1 MALEIQNTAERR
13 DISAEWKRVGA
24 GFSVAPA
31 AYPVDI
37 EALVGRTARQAP
49 ADHRLFFVAASWI
62 GVHHM
67 LVDMRRL
74 GRILEK
80 LEELGSAVAGAML
93 AVANEVAASDRL
105 LAAQRYCRPLHE
117 PRVLFE
123 RIAADPVLAAFARD
137 QSLPLF
143 SRWGLWHDEISLKT
157 AAIRPVRWIL
167 KHCPELRVRALIGAS
182 LEGQIVEALR
192 EKPRSIAELA
202 RVTGATYAAT
212 HEAVTRLYAR
222 GLAESLRSGAK
233 SAVVLPRRIAVWL
246 DAYPPAASERS
257 RIAEGAR
264 DGPTSPPEAAA

>member
-1 MALEIQNTAERR
+1 MNAGAQMEHQH
-13 DISAEWKRVGA
+13 ISTEWKRVGA
-24 GFSVAPA
+24 GFSVAAA

-37 EALVGRTARQAP
+37 EALFGRTAGQAP
-49 ADHRLFFVAASWI
+49 ADHRLFFVAASWV
-62 GVHHM
+62 GVHHT

-80 LEELGSAVAGAML
+80 LDALDSAVAGAIL

-105 LAAQRYCRPLHE
+105 LAAQRYCRPLDA

-123 RIAADPVLAAFARD
+123 RIAENPVLAAYARE

-143 SRWGLWHDEISLKT
+143 TRWGLWHDEVSLKT
-157 AAIRPVRWIL
+157 AAIRPIRWIL
-167 KHCPELRVRALIGAS
+167 KQCPELRVRALIGAS

-202 RVTGATYAAT
+202 RIAGATYAAT

-222 GLAESLRSGAK
+222 GLAESVRSGAK
-233 SAVVLPRRIAVWL
+233 SAVVLPRRIAAWL
-246 DAYPPAASERS
+246 DAYPSAVTVS
-257 RIAEGAR
+257 RLAE

>member
-1 MALEIQNTAERR
+1 MDAQMEHQHIF
-13 DISAEWKRVGA
+13 AEWKRVGA
-24 GFSVAPA
+24 GFSVASA
-31 AYPVDI
+31 AHAVDI
-37 EALVGRTARQAP
+37 EALVGCTAGQAP
-49 ADHRLFFVAASWI
+49 GDHRLFFVAASWI
-62 GVHHM
+62 GVHHT

-74 GRILEK
+74 GRIVEK
-80 LEELGSAVAGAML
+80 LDVLGSAVAGAML
-93 AVANEVAASDRL
+93 AVANEIAGSERL
-105 LAAQRYCRPLHE
+105 VAAQRYCRPLDE

-123 RIAADPVLAAFARD
+123 SIAVNPVLASYARE

-143 SRWGLWHDEISLKT
+143 SRWGLWHDEVSLKT
-157 AAIRPVRWIL
+157 AAIRPIRWIL

-222 GLAESLRSGAK
+222 GLAESVRSGAK
-233 SAVVLPRRIAVWL
+233 SAVVLPRLVAAWL
-246 DAYPPAASERS
+246 ETYPSAANGS
-257 RIAEGAR
+257 RLAE